1 MADTLSRPGVGTEPC
16 FLTASQASASIRSRR
31 LGCEELLRSCLERI
45 EERERDV
52 RAWLHIEPERALRA
66 ARECDKVAPRH
77 ALHGLPWGVK
87 DVFDTA
93 DLPTTQNSPIYPATR
108 AGRDAACVA
117 TVRSSGGLILGKTDT
132 VEFAANGRKAL
143 TRNPYDL
150 ARTPGGS
157 SSGSAAAV
165 ADFHV
170 PLAFGSQTIGSHLRP
185 ASFTGIYA
193 FKPSW
198 GAVSR
203 EGLKMNAASMDT
215 VGWYGR
221 SVADLNLVASA
232 FRFLAGD
239 TPRIRTL
246 RGLRVGLCRTPSW
259 ARIEPA
265 GEEALLNAASRLA
278 AAGVVVEDL
287 ALPDVFDGLFEAYL
301 DIYYSEGGRSFQ
313 PELLAAPSLL
323 AEPLRDQAEN
333 RRALTKD
340 RLREAYAVADR
351 CRLSFDGL
359 FGEALDVV
367 LTPSAPGEA
376 PMGLENT
383 GSSVF
388 NGYWSILHAPCVGIP
403 AGCGRH
409 GMPVGV
415 TLAARRLDD
424 TALLQIAELLSPVID
439 APG

>member
-45 EERERDV
+45 EEREHDV

-232 FRFLAGD
+232 FRFLADD
-239 TPRIRTL
+239 TLRIRTL

-359 FGEALDVV
+359 FGKALDVV

-403 AGCGRH
+403 AGGGRH

-424 TALLQIAELLSPVID
+424 TVLLQIAELLSPVID